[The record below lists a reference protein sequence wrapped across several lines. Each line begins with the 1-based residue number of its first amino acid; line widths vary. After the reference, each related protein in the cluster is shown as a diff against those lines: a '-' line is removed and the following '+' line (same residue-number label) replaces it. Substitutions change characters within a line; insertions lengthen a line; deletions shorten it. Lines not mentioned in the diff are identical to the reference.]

1 MAVAIQSVASV
12 PGFMI
17 SLISYLVILLT
28 DHSTAD
34 HMLLFCEE
42 VASVMLYLECTADDT
57 CLNLS
62 VLMYS
67 SDI

>member
-17 SLISYLVILLT
+17 SLISYLVIFLT
-28 DHSTAD
+28 DHPTAD

-42 VASVMLYLECTADDT
+42 VTSVMLYLEYTADAI

-62 VLMYS
+62 FLIYN